1 MYCTVLY
8 CTELY
13 CTVTYCTVLYTLLY
27 SNAPKLLLSRSIYV
41 AIHSNNVF
49 LRFITVNYLE
59 LRTRGEQR
67 RMWRQMIK
75 FADMQSI
82 KVWIQKLRPPYPLWS
97 VDTQVAGQLFGTP
110 YQRRTEEDVE
120 TNDKICWQ
128 TDNQSSKVWI
138 QKLRPPYPLWSVDTP
153 VAGQ

>member
-1 MYCTVLY
+1 MIIFADKQTHNQAENTEFKDWGTLLSSVDSRRAGQYFTIFTHTLLRDQGFNSYVMYSTVLY

-13 CTVTYCTVLYTLLY
+13 CTVPYCTVQYTLLY
-27 SNAPKLLLSRSIYV
+27 SIAQKLLLSRSIYV

-75 FADMQSI
+75 FADMQS
-82 KVWIQKLRPPYPLWS
+82 
-97 VDTQVAGQLFGTP
+97 
-110 YQRRTEEDVE
+110 
-120 TNDKICWQ
+120 
-128 TDNQSSKVWI
+128 SK
-138 QKLRPPYPLWSVDTP
+138 
-153 VAGQ
+153 